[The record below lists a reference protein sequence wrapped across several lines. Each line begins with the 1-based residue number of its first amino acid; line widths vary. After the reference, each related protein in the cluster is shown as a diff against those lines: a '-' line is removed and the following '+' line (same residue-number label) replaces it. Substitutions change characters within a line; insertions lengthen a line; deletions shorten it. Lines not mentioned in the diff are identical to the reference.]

1 MSVAENKAVAV
12 DFYCTAF
19 GGDPELASSHHIG
32 HGYVQHSPQYEDGSA
47 ALISFVR
54 GMRSKYPDMTLEV
67 KRVVAEGD
75 LVVLHSHLTLKPG
88 EPGMALADFFRIE
101 DDKVAEHW
109 DVVQSIP
116 DSSEN
121 SNTMF

>member
-1 MSVAENKAVAV
+1 MN
-12 DFYCTAF
+12 
-19 GGDPELASSHHIG
+19 I
-32 HGYVQHSPQYEDGSA
+32 
-47 ALISFVR
+47 
-54 GMRSKYPDMTLEV
+54 PDMTLEV

-101 DDKVAEHW
+101 DDKVVEHW